1 MMAGDQPLVTI
12 PLVRKGVSGFH
23 AGPGF
28 LKPEGVEP
36 RIDRRVAIDLDF
48 TRVNAPHWVVLEKMV
63 EVVLLVKG

>member
-1 MMAGDQPLVTI
+1 MMAGNQPLFPI
-12 PLVRKGVSGFH
+12 PLVRKGV
-23 AGPGF
+23 AGSHRRTGF

-48 TRVNAPHWVVLEKMV
+48 TRVNAPHWAVLEKMV